1 MRAKKV
7 NEGVFDDP
15 GNLKA
20 ISSYTDAVYNQRNFR
35 KTIQVD
41 KPFTITIDKQKEAAD
56 LEFILNKYRIPFTV
70 LANDKVLTK

>member
-7 NEGVFDDP
+7 NEGIFDDP

-20 ISSYTDAVYNQRNFR
+20 ISSYTDALYNQRNFR
-35 KTIQVD
+35 KTIQID
-41 KPFTITIDKQKEAAD
+41 KPFTITLDRQKEAAD

-70 LANDKVLTK
+70 LADDKVTKK